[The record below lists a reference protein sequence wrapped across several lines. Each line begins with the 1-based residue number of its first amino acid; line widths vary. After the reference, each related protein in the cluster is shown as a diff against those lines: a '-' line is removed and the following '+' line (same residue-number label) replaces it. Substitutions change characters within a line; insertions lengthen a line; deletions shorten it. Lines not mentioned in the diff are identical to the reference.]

1 LSPDVDSFSDTEL
14 VNLTGMPSLGPL
26 QDTHSVHQHQ
36 MFPTIYS
43 TAPTAKYDAVS
54 WRNKEKIAVEK
65 DAFYKRKELM
75 RGKLNVYRQQ
85 KIILQGLEDI
95 PNGISA
101 GSSKSISK
109 FNTTVISESKII

>member
-1 LSPDVDSFSDTEL
+1 MNVVALSCHRGVFTFDVLCLIVKIIIQALSPDVDSFSDTEL

-54 WRNKEKIAVEK
+54 
-65 DAFYKRKELM
+65 
-75 RGKLNVYRQQ
+75 
-85 KIILQGLEDI
+85 
-95 PNGISA
+95 
-101 GSSKSISK
+101 
-109 FNTTVISESKII
+109 